1 MQFQKKQLSL
11 IKKSKEFLNRKDSKD
26 ACNNAFTYLS
36 SFSNTPGKA
45 LLRYWLYGLKD
56 IFNITKIFIKD
67 LAVTSRLSNF
77 KTYGE
82 FNEAKE
88 ILIISWSS
96 LFSASAKSCALLKP
110 TALPPPPPNNLAAFA
125 PISVRNLLMEFCRF

>member
-26 ACNNAFTYLS
+26 ACNNAFTYLC

-82 FNEAKE
+82 FNEAK
-88 ILIISWSS
+88 
-96 LFSASAKSCALLKP
+96 
-110 TALPPPPPNNLAAFA
+110 
-125 PISVRNLLMEFCRF
+125 